1 MKYIRI
7 NIEKVVQA
15 VVLVMIAT
23 SCSDFGD
30 TNINPNAST
39 TPVTAALLTSALTD
53 VASSIGAY
61 QSESTLFVQYLSQS
75 QYPEASLYS
84 TTSASWSD
92 YYLGPLENLQT
103 IIQYN
108 TDETTKA
115 TMAQYGSN
123 NNQIAVARILKVY
136 YYRLVTDQWGD
147 IPYSQALVKNLQPVY
162 DTQESIY
169 TDFFKELKEAS
180 AQFDDGKAVQGD
192 ILFGGDASRWKMF
205 ANSLRMLIA
214 LRLSK
219 VAPETAQTEFVA
231 AYNDAAGHIRTN
243 ADNAVYVFLNDN
255 NFRNPWSAN
264 FDGRDDYG
272 VSNVLIDQ
280 LKALDDPRISGF
292 AAETSDGE
300 YIGLPYGLTR
310 DSLINWTA
318 ASDYS
323 RPSAKMLAKTF
334 PGYVITASQ
343 MLLAEAEAVAN
354 NWISGDAS
362 SLYNDAIKASFE
374 QWEVYSDAT
383 YQAYIS
389 NTEISIASSA
399 TDETLERI
407 GTQRW
412 LALFPNG
419 LEAWA
424 EWRRTE
430 YPALV
435 PTPYAVSE
443 SKQIPVRYGYP
454 NSENNLNKTN
464 YDAAVARIGG
474 DTHDIKVWWDK

>member
-7 NIEKVVQA
+7 NIEKVLLA
-15 VVLVMIAT
+15 MMLIVVT
-23 SCSDFGD
+23 TQCSDFGD
-30 TNINPNAST
+30 TNIDPNAAAM
-39 TPVTAALLTSALTD
+39 PVTSALLTSALAN
-53 VASSIGAY
+53 VAGDIGAY
-61 QSESTLFVQYLSQS
+61 QVEPTLFVQYTSQS
-75 QYPEASLYS
+75 QYPESSLYS

-108 TDETTKA
+108 TDESTKA
-115 TMAQYGSN
+115 IMAQYGSN

-147 IPYSQALVKNLQPVY
+147 IPYTQALVKNLQPVY

-169 TDFFKELKEAS
+169 IDFFKELKEAMV
-180 AQFDDGKAVQGD
+180 QFDDGKAVQGD

-214 LRLSK
+214 LRMSK
-219 VAPETAQTEFVA
+219 AAPGTAKTEFVA
-231 AYNDAAGHIRTN
+231 AYNDAAGHIRSN
-243 ADNAVYVFLNDN
+243 ADNAIYMFLDNN
-255 NFRNPWSAN
+255 NFRNPWNAN

-272 VSNVLIDQ
+272 VSNVLIDE
-280 LKALDDPRISGF
+280 LKALDDPRISEF
-292 AAETSDGE
+292 AATTADGE

-310 DSLINWTA
+310 DSLIVWTA

-334 PGYVITASQ
+334 PGYVVTASQ
-343 MLLAEAEAVAN
+343 MLLAEAEAVVN
-354 NWISGDAS
+354 NWIAGDAS

-374 QWEVYSDAT
+374 QWEVYNDAT
-383 YQAYIS
+383 YQAYIAKE
-389 NTEISIASSA
+389 EISIASSD
-399 TDETLERI
+399 TDEMLARI

-424 EWRRTE
+424 EWRRTG
-430 YPALV
+430 YPALE
-435 PTPYAVSE
+435 PTPYAVNA

-454 NSENNLNKTN
+454 NSENNLNKVN
-464 YDAAVARIGG
+464 YDAAVSRIGG